1 MLSDRELEAVIARL
15 KKVDPRYVIRVCTR
29 MPIFLPS
36 RVTESLAHMLGG
48 FNSIW
53 AVIHANHPRELTEDF
68 RAAIRTL
75 LSAGVPVLDQT
86 VLLRGINDD
95 ADTLE
100 ELFRGLVMA
109 GVKPYYLFQ
118 GDLAAGTAHFRVSI
132 ERGIELM
139 QELRFRMSGLALP
152 TYAVDLPGGAGK
164 VPIETALLR
173 IETNAY
179 VLRGSDGGEHRYPRE
194 LEVPKAGAHSQA

>member
-1 MLSDRELEAVIARL
+1 
-15 KKVDPRYVIRVCTR
+15 

-36 RVTESLAHMLGG
+36 RVTESLARMLGE

-53 AVIHANHPRELTEDF
+53 AVIHADHPRELTDDF
-68 RAAIRTL
+68 RRGVGRL
-75 LSAGVPVLDQT
+75 LAAGVPVLDQT
-86 VLLRGINDD
+86 VLLRNINDD

-100 ELFRGLVMA
+100 ELFRGLVRA

-118 GDLAAGTAHFRVSI
+118 GDLAAGTAHFRVPL

-139 QELRFRMSGLALP
+139 RELRLRLSGLALP

-164 VPIETALLR
+164 VAIEASLLR
-173 IETNAY
+173 VEPDACI
-179 VLRGSDGGEHRYPRE
+179 LRGPDGAEHRYPRE
-194 LEVPKAGAHSQA
+194 P